1 MQQAAMNADLV
12 GQELGVEKFD
22 IVDLQEEPPNLLGK
36 NFFLNLEKNLAK
48 QPLKVIKSAG
58 AEAFAPKDRK
68 PLGALAADAA
78 MQEAHDSATMIDSL
92 VDTLDEAVHE
102 MSTAAQNEIAKL
114 RQQMRALEQTINKAR
129 ASVKETS
136 DNYRTFGE
144 QISQRIL
151 AVSNLCN
158 HVMGQCESI
167 QKGVAAISAPGVEDD
182 KAAE

>member
-1 MQQAAMNADLV
+1 MARTMQQATKIADLAE
-12 GQELGVEKFD
+12 QEPGVEKFD
-22 IVDLQEEPPNLLGK
+22 LVDLQQKPPNPLGK
-36 NFFLNLEKNLAK
+36 NFFLNLEKNLAE
-48 QPLKVIKSAG
+48 QPLKIIKSAG
-58 AEAFAPKDRK
+58 PEAFAPKDHK

-92 VDTLDEAVHE
+92 VDTLDQAVHE

-114 RQQMRALEQTINKAR
+114 RQQMRALEQTINRAR

-158 HVMGQCESI
+158 HVMGQCE
-167 QKGVAAISAPGVEDD
+167 AI
-182 KAAE
+182 